1 MQFQLED
8 LREEAANSIDI
19 IFDDLFAETL
29 SEGTAEDLVELVREV
44 CTHFHTL
51 ATTTLLID
59 ASPQY
64 FFYNLYCAAENWR
77 RLLTH
82 LHSQGAALPPAS
94 DNTPLLGAV
103 AAEQWG
109 LARAL
114 CGLSATVR
122 GAEEYEDEFAWAHL
136 LQELIA
142 LPVGAAFPEVL
153 LSRYASVLEES
164 QADRLELFRALL
176 AADGSRFFAAFQR
189 VLQSHERET
198 EAQAVG
204 FGTSPDKFVAYRF
217 IWFEGLALL
226 RLAERAGLK
235 SQEAFLY
242 CPPLARVAMT
252 MACDNDWALPFESAA
267 K

>member
-1 MQFQLED
+1 MQFELED
-8 LREEAANSIDI
+8 LREEAADSIDI

-29 SEGTAEDLVELVREV
+29 SEGKAEDLVELVREV
-44 CTHFHTL
+44 CMHFHTL

-64 FFYNLYCAAENWR
+64 FFYNLCCAAENWR
-77 RLLTH
+77 RLLAH
-82 LHSQGAALPPAS
+82 LHSQGDALPPSS

-103 AAEQWG
+103 AAGQWE

-114 CGLSATVR
+114 CHLSATAR
-122 GAEEYEDEFAWAHL
+122 AEEEYEDEFVWAHM
-136 LQELIA
+136 LQEFIA
-142 LPVGAAFPEVL
+142 LPVGRAFPEVL
-153 LSRYASVLEES
+153 LSRYERVLEEE
-164 QADRLELFRALL
+164 QPDRLELFQALL
-176 AADGSRFFAAFQR
+176 VADGNRFFAAFQR

-198 EAQAVG
+198 EARAVG
-204 FGTSPDKFVAYRF
+204 FGMSPDKFVAYRF

-226 RLAERAGLK
+226 RLAERVGLR
-235 SQEAFLY
+235 SDEPFLY

-252 MACDNDWALPFESAA
+252 MACDNDWALPFGAGA